1 MNGTGGEMA
10 GNGPGRGGVLETM
23 DEFVRRRQ
31 REVANFGREAEA
43 AAHRAYG
50 DAIRTGRDLVVRTQS
65 EVNRL
70 GSELLSPQPSR
81 SSAGVQRRSGS
92 TDIRPASPS
101 RQTSQP
107 APKSAVQQGVDQTL
121 AAARGAQD
129 AFTLGLGDRAY
140 AGGRALIDA
149 AQGADLGDAWRSR
162 WATEQA
168 RDQYDAKNYRTART
182 VGEIAGTGLGFA
194 ALGPVDAMLAGGV
207 RIAEAT
213 PMIAREA
220 AVLGGLG
227 AGGGVVS
234 QAVTDLQNRRL
245 GSVGDYVG
253 SAVGGAAA
261 ALASARGRPG
271 QAGAIGGATTS
282 IAQDALNGRPV
293 DWRGASQAALAGGY
307 VAAPFG
313 YAGRRYSDGLPMA
326 DKGELGEA
334 MGRVRTMANGRAP
347 IAGGERVKLDSGK
360 ITVLDE
366 GSSGGQMSEQ
376 KFGRSIRNLRPNQRE
391 AYNQFGDRYRVDHFL
406 PRDVGA
412 IVAYPFGQIGYHD
425 ILVDDPY

>member
-1 MNGTGGEMA
+1 MA
-10 GNGPGRGGVLETM
+10 GYRPARGGVLETM
-23 DEFVRRRQ
+23 DEFVKRRQ

-43 AAHRAYG
+43 ATHRAYG
-50 DAIRTGRDLVVRTQS
+50 DAIRTGRDLIVRTQS

-70 GSELLSPQPSR
+70 GSELLARQPSR
-81 SSAGVQRRSGS
+81 NSTGVQKRPGS
-92 TDIRPASPS
+92 NASRPASLS
-101 RQTSQP
+101 RP
-107 APKSAVQQGVDQTL
+107 APKSMVQQGVDQTL

-168 RDQYDAKNYRTART
+168 RDQYDAKNFRTART
-182 VGEIAGTGLGFA
+182 VGEIAGTGLGFV

-207 RIAEAT
+207 RIAQAA

-220 AVLGGLG
+220 TVLGGVG

-253 SAVGGAAA
+253 SAVGGTAV

-282 IAQDALNGRPV
+282 IVQDALNGRPV

-313 YAGRRYSDGLPMA
+313 YAGRKYSNSLPIA
-326 DKGELGEA
+326 AKGELGETL
-334 MGRVRTMANGRAP
+334 GRVRTLANGEKP
-347 IAGGERVKLDSGK
+347 LPGGRYVKVNGGPRR
-360 ITVLDE
+360 TVLDQE
-366 GSSGGQMSEQ
+366 TARDLMSEQ
-376 KFGRSIRNLRPNQRE
+376 KFGPRARLSRNQMA
-391 AYNQFGDRYRVDHFL
+391 AYNEYGDNYRVDHFL

-412 IVAYPFGQIGYHD
+412 AAAYPFSQIGYHEV
-425 ILVDDPY
+425 LAEDPYR

>member
-1 MNGTGGEMA
+1 MA
-10 GNGPGRGGVLETM
+10 GYRPARGGVLETM
-23 DEFVRRRQ
+23 DEFVKRRQ
-31 REVANFGREAEA
+31 REVTNFGREAEA

-50 DAIRTGRDLVVRTQS
+50 EAIRTGRDLALRTQS

-70 GSELLSPQPSR
+70 GSELLSSQPSR
-81 SSAGVQRRSGS
+81 SSAAAQKRPSS
-92 TDIRPASPS
+92 TANRPVSRPRPAA
-101 RQTSQP
+101 QP
-107 APKSAVQQGVDQTL
+107 APKSAIQQGVDQTL

-182 VGEIAGTGLGFA
+182 VGEIAGTGLGFV
-194 ALGPVDAMLAGGV
+194 ALGPVDAALAGGV
-207 RIAEAT
+207 RIAQAA

-220 AVLGGLG
+220 AVLGGIG

-245 GSVGDYVG
+245 GSVGDYVD
-253 SAVGGAAA
+253 SAVGGTTA

-282 IAQDALNGRPV
+282 MVQDVLNGRAV
-293 DWRGASQAALAGGY
+293 DWEDASRAALAGGY
-307 VAAPFG
+307 AAAPLG
-313 YAGRRYSDGLPMA
+313 YAGRRYSDGLPIV

-334 MGRVRTMANGRAP
+334 MGRVRTMANFRRP
-347 IAGGERVKLDSGK
+347 VPGGTRVPLNSRRV
-360 ITVLDE
+360 TVLDE
-366 GSSGGQMSEQ
+366 GHPNAWMSEQ
-376 KFGRSIRNLRPNQRE
+376 KFGPRARLSRNQME

-406 PRDVGA
+406 PRDIGA
-412 IVAYPFGQIGYHD
+412 VAAYPFGQIGYHE
-425 ILVDDPY
+425 ILADDPS

>member
-1 MNGTGGEMA
+1 MA
-10 GNGPGRGGVLETM
+10 GYRPARGGVLETM
-23 DEFVRRRQ
+23 DEFVKRRQ
-31 REVANFGREAEA
+31 REVANFGQEAEA

-50 DAIRTGRDLVVRTQS
+50 DAIRTGRDLVLRTQS

-70 GSELLSPQPSR
+70 GSELLSPQSAK
-81 SSAGVQRRSGS
+81 SSAGVQKRPSS
-92 TDIRPASPS
+92 TAIRPASPS
-101 RQTSQP
+101 RQASRP
-107 APKSAVQQGVDQTL
+107 APKSVVQQGVDQTL

-182 VGEIAGTGLGFA
+182 VGEIAGTGLGFV
-194 ALGPVDAMLAGGV
+194 ALGPVDAALAGGV
-207 RIAEAT
+207 RIAQAA

-220 AVLGGLG
+220 AVLGGIG

-253 SAVGGAAA
+253 SAVGGTAA

-313 YAGRRYSDGLPMA
+313 YAGRSYSNSLPIA
-326 DKGELGEA
+326 AKGELGETL
-334 MGRVRTMANGRAP
+334 GRVRTLANGERP
-347 IAGGERVKLDSGK
+347 LPGGRHVEVNGGPRY
-360 ITVLDE
+360 TVLDQE
-366 GSSGGQMSEQ
+366 TPSGLMSEQ
-376 KFGRSIRNLRPNQRE
+376 KFGPGARLSRNQMA
-391 AYNQFGDRYRVDHFL
+391 AYNEFGDRYRVDHFL

-412 IVAYPFGQIGYHD
+412 VVAYPFGQIGYHEV
-425 ILVDDPY
+425 LADDRYR

>member
-1 MNGTGGEMA
+1 MA
-10 GNGPGRGGVLETM
+10 GYRPARGGVLETM
-23 DEFVRRRQ
+23 DEFVKRRQ

-43 AAHRAYG
+43 ATHRAYG

-70 GSELLSPQPSR
+70 GSELLSSKPSKN
-81 SSAGVQRRSGS
+81 SAGTQKRPGS
-92 TDIRPASPS
+92 TAIRPASPS
-101 RQTSQP
+101 RQASQP
-107 APKSAVQQGVDQTL
+107 AAKSLVQQGIDQTL

-129 AFTLGLGDRAY
+129 VFTLGLGDRAY

-149 AQGADLGDAWRSR
+149 AQGADVGDAWRSR

-168 RDQYDAKNYRTART
+168 RDQYDEKNYRTART
-182 VGEIAGTGLGFA
+182 VGEIGGTGLGLV

-207 RIAEAT
+207 RIAQAA

-220 AVLGGLG
+220 AVLGGVG

-234 QAVTDLQNRRL
+234 QALIDLQNRRP

-253 SAVGGAAA
+253 SAAGGTVA

-282 IAQDALNGRPV
+282 IVQDALNGRPV
-293 DWRGASQAALAGGY
+293 DWRRASQAALAGGY

-313 YAGRRYSDGLPMA
+313 YAGRKYSNSLPITA
-326 DKGELGEA
+326 KGKLGES
-334 MGRVRTMANGRAP
+334 MGRVRTLANGERP
-347 IAGGERVKLDSGK
+347 QPGGRHVEVNGGPRY
-360 ITVLDE
+360 TVLDQDTAI
-366 GSSGGQMSEQ
+366 GLMSEQ
-376 KFGRSIRNLRPNQRE
+376 KFGPRARLSRNQLA
-391 AYNQFGDRYRVDHFL
+391 AYHQFGDRYRVDHFL
-406 PRDVGA
+406 PRDIG
-412 IVAYPFGQIGYHD
+412 VAAAFPFGQIGYHEV
-425 ILVDDPY
+425 LAEDPYR

>member
-1 MNGTGGEMA
+1 MA
-10 GNGPGRGGVLETM
+10 GYRPARNGALETM
-23 DEFVRRRQ
+23 EEFVKRRQ

-50 DAIRTGRDLVVRTQS
+50 DAIRTGRDLVLRTQS

-70 GSELLSPQPSR
+70 GSELISAPRPST
-81 SSAGVQRRSGS
+81 SSVTSQK
-92 TDIRPASPS
+92 RPASTANRLAASS
-101 RQTSQP
+101 RP
-107 APKSAVQQGVDQTL
+107 APKSALQQGVDQTL

-140 AGGRALIDA
+140 AGGRVLIDA
-149 AQGADLGDAWRSR
+149 AHGADLGDAWRSR

-182 VGEIAGTGLGFA
+182 VGEIAGTGLGFV
-194 ALGPVDAMLAGGV
+194 ALGPLDAALAGGV
-207 RIAEAT
+207 RIAQAA

-220 AVLGGLG
+220 AVLGGIG

-234 QAVTDLQNRRL
+234 QTMTDLQNRRL

-253 SAVGGAAA
+253 SAVGGTTA

-282 IAQDALNGRPV
+282 MVQDVLNGRPV
-293 DWRGASQAALAGGY
+293 DWRDASRAALAGGY
-307 VAAPFG
+307 ASAPFG
-313 YAGRRYSDGLPMA
+313 LAGRMYSKGLPIVA
-326 DKGELGEA
+326 KGHLGDFG
-334 MGRVRTMANGRAP
+334 GRVRTMANFRKP
-347 IAGGERVKLDSGK
+347 IPGGERVRLASRKV
-360 ITVLDE
+360 TVLDE
-366 GSSGGQMSEQ
+366 GSSKGWMSEQ
-376 KFGRSIRNLRPNQRE
+376 KFGEGAKLSPNQLE

-406 PRDVGA
+406 PRDVGS
-412 IVAYPFGQIGYHD
+412 IVAYPFGQIGYHEF
-425 ILVDDPY
+425 LADDPT